1 MATIKGTDQSENLP
15 GTFGNDEI
23 WGAGGD
29 DIIQGGWGDDILYG
43 EAGNDYLAGEAG
55 DDTMY
60 GGDGADTIVFMEGD
74 AAFGGDGDDY
84 FECDTDGYAGATVDG
99 GEGFDT
105 VDLTRAMDNTIIYLD
120 DAPGSGFRIS
130 NIELLRVGYTSSI
143 YGGSR
148 NDRIEAGS
156 APQTGSDFHGGGG
169 DDALFGYL
177 YSDTLYGDAGDDLI
191 DGGHGND
198 LLEGGAGEDKL
209 IGGGGDDTLNGGL
222 GDDIVLGGEG
232 WDTLVLSGMRDD
244 YRVLRSGDDFIIKGV
259 DGLDRVSG
267 VELLRFSDGTVVD
280 LARQFGAGSDESAGD
295 DAFVLPP
302 RPDDPPQVLPAAGAD
317 KFAGEPLVL
326 PGAVD
331 AGGRM
336 FAGLEARL
344 DHMGGWAPTLHLDN
358 GLGDEFGR
366 PGDWPF

>member
-1 MATIKGTDQSENLP
+1 MGDDRIY
-15 GTFGNDEI
+15 
-23 WGAGGD
+23 GAGGD
-29 DIIQGGWGDDILYG
+29 DLIQGGWGDDILYG
-43 EAGNDYLAGEAG
+43 EAGNDYLAGESG

-84 FECDTDGYAGATVDG
+84 FECDTNGYADATVDG

-105 VDLTRAMDNTIIYLD
+105 VDLNRAMDDTVIYLD
-120 DAPGSGFRIS
+120 DAPGTGFRIS

-177 YSDTLYGDAGDDLI
+177 YSDFLYGDAGNDVLAGSF
-191 DGGHGND
+191 GGD
-198 LLEGGAGEDKL
+198 VLEGGAGHDTL
-209 IGGGGDDTLNGGL
+209 DGGGGDDTLNGGA
-222 GDDIVLGGEG
+222 GDDVVIGGEG
-232 WDTLVLSGMRDD
+232 WDTLVLGGTRDD
-244 YRVLRSGDDFIIKGV
+244 YRILQSGDDFILKGA

-267 VELLRFSDGTVVD
+267 VELLQFSDGTVVD
-280 LARQFGAGSDESAGD
+280 LARQFGPGAVKPAGD

-302 RPDDPPQVLPAAGAD
+302 LPDDPPEVEPGPLPD

-326 PGAVD
+326 PGD
-331 AGGRM
+331 PDTEQRM
-336 FAGLEARL
+336 FPGLEARL
-344 DHMGGWAPTLHLDN
+344 DITGGWMPTLDHGG
-358 GLGDEFGR
+358 GLVDHSGWFL
-366 PGDWPF
+366 